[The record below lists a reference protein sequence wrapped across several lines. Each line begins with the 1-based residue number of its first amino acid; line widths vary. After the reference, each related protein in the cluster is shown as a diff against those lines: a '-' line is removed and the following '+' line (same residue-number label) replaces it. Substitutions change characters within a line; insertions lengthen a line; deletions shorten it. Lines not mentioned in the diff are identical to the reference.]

1 MDSTG
6 SLLDLILRWVD
17 AVNDRDIDALL
28 EVAHKEILC
37 RPLSVGGG
45 GGTYIGHDGLRR
57 WIGRLSPD
65 LHVQCDTIR
74 PLEGGLVVAF
84 GVLLVR
90 ERVAS
95 PWALVASVRDGKVS
109 AAQSYF
115 SDEHTLATLGLLG
128 EEPPG

>member
-1 MDSTG
+1 MNSTE
-6 SLLDLILRWVD
+6 SSVDLIRRWVD

-28 EVAHKEILC
+28 EVAHEEVLC

-45 GGTYIGHDGLRR
+45 GGTYTGHDGLRR
-57 WIGRLSPD
+57 WIRRLSPE
-65 LHVQCDTIR
+65 LRVRCDSIR
-74 PLEGGLVVAF
+74 PLTGGLVVAL
-84 GVLLVR
+84 GVLLLR

-95 PWALVASVRDGKVS
+95 PWALVASIRDGKVS

-128 EEPPG
+128 DEPPD

>member
-1 MDSTG
+1 MDSTDR
-6 SLLDLILRWVD
+6 SLDLIRRWVD
-17 AVNDRDIDALL
+17 AVNDRDIDSLL
-28 EVAHKEILC
+28 EVAHEEILC

-65 LHVQCDTIR
+65 LHVRCDTIR
-74 PLEGGLVVAF
+74 PLEGGLVGAF

-128 EEPPG
+128 EEPPD

>member
-1 MDSTG
+1 MDSTD
-6 SLLDLILRWVD
+6 SSLDLIRRWVD

-28 EVAHKEILC
+28 EVAHEEILC
-37 RPLSVGGG
+37 RPLSLGGG

-65 LHVQCDTIR
+65 LRVRCDTIR
-74 PLEGGLVVAF
+74 RLEGGLVVAL
-84 GVLLVR
+84 GVLFVR
-90 ERVAS
+90 ERVGP

-115 SDEHTLATLGLLG
+115 SDEHTLTTLGLL
-128 EEPPG
+128 EVDSPD

>member
-1 MDSTG
+1 MDSTD
-6 SLLDLILRWVD
+6 SSLDLIRRWVD
-17 AVNDRDIDALL
+17 AVDDRDIDALL
-28 EVAHKEILC
+28 EVAHEEILC

-65 LHVQCDTIR
+65 VQVRCDTIR

-84 GVLLVR
+84 GVLFVH
-90 ERVAS
+90 ERVGA

-128 EEPPG
+128 EEPPD

>member
-1 MDSTG
+1 MDSTD
-6 SLLDLILRWVD
+6 SSLDLIRRWTD

-28 EVAHKEILC
+28 EVADEEVLC

-65 LHVQCDTIR
+65 LHVRCDTITS
-74 PLEGGLVVAF
+74 LEGGLVVAF

-90 ERVAS
+90 DRVSS
-95 PWALVASVRDGKVS
+95 PWALVASVRDGKVA

-115 SDEHTLATLGLLG
+115 SDEHTLATLGVLG
-128 EEPPG
+128 DEPPH

>member
-1 MDSTG
+1 
-6 SLLDLILRWVD
+6 
-17 AVNDRDIDALL
+17 
-28 EVAHKEILC
+28 
-37 RPLSVGGG
+37 
-45 GGTYIGHDGLRR
+45 
-57 WIGRLSPD
+57 
-65 LHVQCDTIR
+65 
-74 PLEGGLVVAF
+74 LVVAF

>member
-1 MDSTG
+1 MDSTD
-6 SLLDLILRWVD
+6 SSLDLIRRWVD
-17 AVNDRDIDALL
+17 AVNDRDIEALL
-28 EVAHKEILC
+28 EVADGEILC

-57 WIGRLSPD
+57 WIGRLSPY
-65 LHVQCDTIR
+65 LHVRCDTIR
-74 PLEGGLVVAF
+74 PLGDGLVVAF

-90 ERVAS
+90 DRVAS
-95 PWALVASVRDGKVS
+95 PWALVASVRDGKVC

-128 EEPPG
+128 DEPPD